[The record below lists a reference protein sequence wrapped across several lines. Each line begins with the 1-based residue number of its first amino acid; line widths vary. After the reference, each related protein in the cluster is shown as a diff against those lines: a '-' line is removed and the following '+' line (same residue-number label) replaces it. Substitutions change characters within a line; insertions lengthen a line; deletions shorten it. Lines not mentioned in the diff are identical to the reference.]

1 METDAEK
8 NARLEILP
16 DSQQVIDTFEA
27 AWKKDVYGIGDPE
40 KPPEKMCID
49 YLLSYIIQIFDYY
62 FGLFL
67 DKKKPARSYIL
78 QVFTG
83 LGERI

>member
-16 DSQQVIDTFEA
+16 DSQQVIDTLET

-40 KPPEKMCID
+40 NPPEKMYID
-49 YLLSYIIQIFDYY
+49 YLLSYIIQVFDYY

-78 QVFTG
+78 RVFTG

>member
-27 AWKKDVYGIGDPE
+27 AWEKDVYGIGDPE
-40 KPPEKMCID
+40 KPPEKMYID
-49 YLLSYIIQIFDYY
+49 YLLSYIIQVFDYY

-67 DKKKPARSYIL
+67 HKKKPARSYIL

>member
-1 METDAEK
+1 MCTELVTRK
-8 NARLEILP
+8 SLL
-16 DSQQVIDTFEA
+16 
-27 AWKKDVYGIGDPE
+27 KKCHV
-40 KPPEKMCID
+40 D
-49 YLLSYIIQIFDYY
+49 YLLSYIIQVFDCY

-78 QVFTG
+78 RVFTG